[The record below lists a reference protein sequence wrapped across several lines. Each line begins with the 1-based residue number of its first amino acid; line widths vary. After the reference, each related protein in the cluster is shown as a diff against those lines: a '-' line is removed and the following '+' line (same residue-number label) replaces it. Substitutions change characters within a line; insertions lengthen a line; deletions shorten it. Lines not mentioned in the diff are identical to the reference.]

1 MFYTTDTNEHGLPY
15 NPFKAIVSPR
25 PIGWISTVD
34 KQGRAN
40 LAPYSFFNGMSDVP
54 PLVGF
59 ASGPAKPDG
68 GGPKD
73 SPKNIAETGVFCVN
87 FVSTALQDA
96 MNITSAH
103 LAHGDDEFE
112 AAGLSKSMG
121 RMVNVPYVT
130 DAPAVFECRHHDT
143 ITLPGGSLWVM
154 GHVVAVH
161 IKDDV
166 IVNGRVDVTAYQPLA
181 RLGYKDYTS
190 VKDVFELKRPGDA

>member
-25 PIGWISTVD
+25 PIGWISSVD

-40 LAPYSFFNGMSDVP
+40 LAPYSFFIGRSDRP

-68 GGPKD
+68 EPKD
-73 SPKNIAETGVFCVN
+73 SPTNIAETGVFCVN
-87 FVSTALQDA
+87 FVSSILQDA
-96 MNITSAH
+96 MNITSEH
-103 LAHGDDEFE
+103 LSHGEDEFE
-112 AAGLSKSMG
+112 AAGLAKTMG
-121 RMVNVPYVT
+121 TKVNVPFVS
-130 DAPAVFECRHHDT
+130 DAPAVFECEHTET

-161 IKDDV
+161 IKDEV
-166 IVNGRVDVTAYQPLA
+166 IKDGRVDVTAYQPLA
-181 RLGYKDYTS
+181 RLGYKDYTA
-190 VKDVFELKRPGDA
+190 VTDVFELKRPNES